1 MEKYVLKQYDDDLL
15 YFFMHVDK
23 LNGLEVKTDH
33 VVEENRIFLHQ
44 LACFTFIH
52 VRSPPLINPE

>member
-23 LNGLEVKTDH
+23 LNGLEVKT
-33 VVEENRIFLHQ
+33 
-44 LACFTFIH
+44 
-52 VRSPPLINPE
+52 